1 MGIDHLHPLGWSSKL
16 GLLLFL
22 TTWNSNNQS
31 WRLHL
36 QQRAPV
42 VSLVINITIYLVGGW
57 TTHLKNI
64 SQNGNL
70 LQFSGW
76 KQKKIETTTYLQG
89 SIHRKWFFRISPST
103 VWQEW
108 FLDDSRCENMA
119 CGEKSSSC
127 RGRFPR
133 CSWEVQKVE
142 SFLCFAPGGLRA
154 NRPCKQWWPLMGW
167 WPIVMEWHGDPIN
180 GRK

>member
-31 WRLHL
+31 YRLHL

-64 SQNGNL
+64 SQNGNR

-89 SIHRKWFFRISPST
+89 SIHRKWFFRISPSA

-108 FLDDSRCENMA
+108 FLDDQRCENMA
-119 CGEKSSSC
+119 CGVQNPPVVEGDSPVAVGRSKKSSLFCALHLEDSAQIGLANNGGPWWVG
-127 RGRFPR
+127 GR
-133 CSWEVQKVE
+133 SLW
-142 SFLCFAPGGLRA
+142 SD
-154 NRPCKQWWPLMGW
+154 MGTL
-167 WPIVMEWHGDPIN
+167 
-180 GRK
+180 